1 MSLQVKHVVK
11 TQVLKTYE
19 CHICLRTFTDARTR
33 KVHLNT
39 VHHKTRPYICSHCN
53 HSAASRSALRTHM
66 RLHTG
71 EKPHKCDICSYSTS
85 DHNSLRRHKM
95 RHSGERKY
103 RCPFCS
109 YACIQS
115 STYKQHLKN
124 KHPGLSEGIMFNCE
138 FCGYK
143 TVNQDMYGTHISEHT
158 RNGDKD
164 ALKDTKRTDMT
175 SDLALAEDSSIV
187 KFGLIVGQSISSQTN
202 TPSISY
208 ASDFTK

>member
-1 MSLQVKHVVK
+1 
-11 TQVLKTYE
+11 
-19 CHICLRTFTDARTR
+19 
-33 KVHLNT
+33 
-39 VHHKTRPYICSHCN
+39 
-53 HSAASRSALRTHM
+53 
-66 RLHTG
+66 
-71 EKPHKCDICSYSTS
+71 
-85 DHNSLRRHKM
+85 M

-164 ALKDTKRTDMT
+164 ALKDIKSTEI
-175 SDLALAEDSSIV
+175 SPDLAMAEDSHIV
-187 KFGLIVGQSISSQTN
+187 QFGLIVGQSISSQTN

-208 ASDFTK
+208 A